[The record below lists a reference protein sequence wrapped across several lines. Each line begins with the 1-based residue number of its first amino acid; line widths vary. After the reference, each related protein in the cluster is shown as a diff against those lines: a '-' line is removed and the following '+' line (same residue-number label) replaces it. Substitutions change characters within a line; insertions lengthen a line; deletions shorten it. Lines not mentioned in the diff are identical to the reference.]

1 MSKSFSSSEA
11 ESSLVFAR
19 GPGPTMASPAAS
31 LAAQTPAVMT
41 CAQFN
46 RFGRA
51 SGILELVGMKA
62 PELEI
67 LFIRQCSTQKWTASA
82 PAQKLMYHT
91 TFTAT
96 LIEIAAR
103 AYPSD
108 DPGRRLR
115 RLLDTIRSNLRPDT
129 PPDEEE

>member
-1 MSKSFSSSEA
+1 MSALPVLVPAGGGGVCVSVLRLVVRSVRIVTFIVVLM
-11 ESSLVFAR
+11 ES
-19 GPGPTMASPAAS
+19 
-31 LAAQTPAVMT
+31 TPVSMT

-67 LFIRQCSTQKWTASA
+67 LFIRQCSAQKWTASA

-103 AYPSD
+103 AYPGVPHQHAAS
-108 DPGRRLR
+108 
-115 RLLDTIRSNLRPDT
+115 
-129 PPDEEE
+129 